1 MAVIVPVSFPLF
13 SPNIKRIASIQSDSS
28 VVAAG
33 TAVLKVAGSYLY
45 IKFSLNKNFKS
56 KIGYGKAKV

>member
-1 MAVIVPVSFPLF
+1 MSKKN
-13 SPNIKRIASIQSDSS
+13 SRIKRIASSQSDSS

>member
-1 MAVIVPVSFPLF
+1 MSKKN
-13 SPNIKRIASIQSDSS
+13 SRIKRIASSQSDSS

-45 IKFSLNKNFKS
+45 IKFSFKKNFKS
-56 KIGYGKAKV
+56 IIGYGKAIV